1 MYNKALYGLD
11 KKGGF
16 KLWSID
22 VVDKISYAE
31 IIITHG
37 KDGGSLQTKVD
48 IVRNGKQGRSYLEQA
63 ILQAKAKVNKNT
75 DKGYRENK
83 ADLEEL
89 EILPML
95 ASDYRKQGHRIKYP
109 CWVAPKYDG
118 VRCLAIRHADRVELK
133 SRGGKEYTV
142 PHIQNELMGLMCE
155 GGMLDG
161 ELYIHGLP
169 LEHIVPAVKKPN
181 KNTPRLKFIV
191 FDSVSTKEC
200 FEDRIFGITHILL
213 NKEEDSMIEAC
224 PYHIADSE
232 QDMKSWH
239 NSFVQEGY
247 EGVMLRN
254 LTGMYESG
262 KRSAD
267 LQKYKEFIDEEFQ
280 IVDVLMDR
288 NGNGV
293 FKVFDSTA
301 NDHFTVCYGNFEQRV
316 HQVDYP
322 EEYIGKWLTVRYQ
335 ARYADSR
342 LLQFPV
348 GKLIREGKVVGGE
361 FKPEI

>member
-1 MYNKALYGLD
+1 MNKTLFGKD

-16 KLWSID
+16 KEWRISVFGD
-22 VVDKISYAE
+22 VITIS
-31 IIITHG
+31 HG
-37 KDGGSLQTKVD
+37 KEGGKMQTKTEV
-48 IVRNGKQGRSYLEQA
+48 VKGKNIGRANETTPEQQAVLEAESRYKKQ
-63 ILQAKAKVNKNT
+63 L

-133 SRGGKEYTV
+133 SRGGKEYVV
-142 PHIQNELMGLMCE
+142 PHIQEELMVLMYE
-155 GGMLDG
+155 GQMLDG
-161 ELYIHGLP
+161 ELYIHGLQ
-169 LEHIVPAVKKPN
+169 LEQIVSAVKKPN
-181 KNTPRLKFIV
+181 ENTPRLKFIA
-191 FDSVSTKEC
+191 FDSVSTEEC
-200 FEDRIFGITHILL
+200 FEDRIVGVTHILF
-213 NKEEDSMIEAC
+213 NQEKDSMIEAC
-224 PYHIADSE
+224 PYHIAESE

-239 NSFVQEGY
+239 NRFVQEGY

-267 LQKYKEFIDEEFQ
+267 LQKYKEMMEEEFQ

-288 NGNGV
+288 NSNGV
-293 FKVFDSTA
+293 LKVFDHVA
-301 NDHFTVCYGNFEQRV
+301 EDYFTVCYGDFEQRV
-316 HQVDYP
+316 HQVDHP
-322 EEYIGKWLTVRYQ
+322 EQYVGKWLTVHYQ
-335 ARYADSR
+335 TRYADSR
-342 LLQFPV
+342 LPQFPV